1 MSVRERA
8 LQFALRQSPTQP
20 DRCFS
25 WPFNLGGFLPEL
37 RGAREWQYQ
46 VRGSVD
52 RIHSVVHGP
61 GLNEA
66 DLLLEEKKSS
76 SPVFYLLTLE

>member
-1 MSVRERA
+1 MGS
-8 LQFALRQSPTQP
+8 
-20 DRCFS
+20 
-25 WPFNLGGFLPEL
+25 GFLPEL

-66 DLLLEEKKSS
+66 DLLLEEEKKKSS
-76 SPVFYLLTLE
+76 SPVFLKSFYYFFFTFTIDI

>member
-1 MSVRERA
+1 MCPVYSHARP
-8 LQFALRQSPTQP
+8 PTQP
-20 DRCFS
+20 SQTSKLDIRPLWISTC
-25 WPFNLGGFLPEL
+25 EL

-52 RIHSVVHGP
+52 RIHSVVVHGP

-66 DLLLEEKKSS
+66 DLNRRSLNFL
-76 SPVFYLLTLE
+76 VF

>member
-1 MSVRERA
+1 MYSHARP
-8 LQFALRQSPTQP
+8 PTQP
-20 DRCFS
+20 SQTSKLDIRPLWISTC
-25 WPFNLGGFLPEL
+25 EL

-76 SPVFYLLTLE
+76 SPVFYVLLFFSPL